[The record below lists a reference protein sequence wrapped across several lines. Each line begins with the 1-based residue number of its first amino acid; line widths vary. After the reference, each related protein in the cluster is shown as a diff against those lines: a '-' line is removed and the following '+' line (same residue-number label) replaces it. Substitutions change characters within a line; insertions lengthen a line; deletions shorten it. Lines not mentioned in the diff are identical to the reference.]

1 MESTACPVAMADRP
15 EQPGSQMAILLRQI
29 EDEYRAAQGALSG
42 FTATTRHI
50 YITTRMENMG
60 HLADDL
66 TEMIGGDKDQA
77 MGMVLRCMKMVE
89 AQHAS

>member
-1 MESTACPVAMADRP
+1 MESTTCPITTENP
-15 EQPGSQMAILLRQI
+15 EQPGSQVAACLKAI
-29 EDEYRAAQGALSG
+29 EEEYSAAQRGLSG
-42 FTATTRHI
+42 YTSVARHI

-89 AQHAS
+89 AQDHA